1 MRRVEYRGRTLQDG
15 KKIKFVIGLGN
26 PGLEYHNT
34 RHNIG
39 FMVLKELRSRRN
51 LGRAKRKFLAKCWRG
66 IVNDNEVFLIEPQT
80 YMNRSGESVRL
91 LVNFYRPNFS
101 DIIIIMD
108 DMALPIGQIRI
119 RASGS
124 AGGHKGLGNIIEML
138 NTDKITRLRVG
149 IGQPPE
155 GIDPIDYVLGKFNK
169 EEKIIVSKSI
179 KLAADAV
186 EDWIRNGT
194 TYVMNHYNNRKIE
207 IN

>member
-1 MRRVEYRGRTLQDG
+1 MQDG
-15 KKIKFVIGLGN
+15 NKIKFVIGLGN
-26 PGLEYHNT
+26 PGLEYRNT

-39 FMVLKELRSRRN
+39 FMVLKELRSRQN
-51 LGRAKRKFLAKCWRG
+51 LGRARRKFLAKCWQG
-66 IVNDNEVFLIEPQT
+66 IIDNNEVLLVEPQT

-91 LVNFYRPNFS
+91 LVDFYKPDLS

-124 AGGHKGLGNIIEML
+124 AGGHKGLGNIIELL
-138 NTDKITRLRVG
+138 NTNKITRLRIG

-155 GIDPIDYVLGKFNK
+155 GIDPTDYVLGKFNK

-186 EDWIRNGT
+186 EDWVRNGT
-194 TYVMNHYNNRKIE
+194 TYVMNHYNNRRIE

>member
-1 MRRVEYRGRTLQDG
+1 
-15 KKIKFVIGLGN
+15 
-26 PGLEYHNT
+26 
-34 RHNIG
+34 
-39 FMVLKELRSRRN
+39 MVLKELRSRQN
-51 LGRAKRKFLAKCWRG
+51 LGRARRKFLAKCWQG
-66 IVNDNEVFLIEPQT
+66 IIDNNEVLLVEPQT

-91 LVNFYRPNFS
+91 LVNFYKPDFS

-194 TYVMNHYNNRKIE
+194 TYVMNHYNNRRIE

>member
-1 MRRVEYRGRTLQDG
+1 MQDG
-15 KKIKFVIGLGN
+15 NKIKFVIGLGN
-26 PGLEYHNT
+26 PGLEYRNT

-39 FMVLKELRSRRN
+39 FMVLKELRSRQN
-51 LGRAKRKFLAKCWRG
+51 LGRARRKFLAKCWQG
-66 IVNDNEVFLIEPQT
+66 IIDNNEVLLVEPQT

-91 LVNFYRPNFS
+91 LVDFYKPDFS

-194 TYVMNHYNNRKIE
+194 TYVMNHYNNRRIE

>member
-1 MRRVEYRGRTLQDG
+1 LQDG
-15 KKIKFVIGLGN
+15 NKIKFVIGLGN
-26 PGLEYHNT
+26 PGLEYRNT

-39 FMVLKELRSRRN
+39 FMVLKELRSRQN
-51 LGRAKRKFLAKCWRG
+51 LGRARRKFLAKCWQG
-66 IVNDNEVFLIEPQT
+66 IIDNNEVLLVEPQT

-91 LVNFYRPNFS
+91 LVDFYKPDLS

-124 AGGHKGLGNIIEML
+124 AGGHKGLGNIIELL
-138 NTDKITRLRVG
+138 NTNKITRLRIG

-155 GIDPIDYVLGKFNK
+155 GIDPTDYVLGKFNK

-186 EDWIRNGT
+186 EDWVRNGT
-194 TYVMNHYNNRKIE
+194 TYVMNHYNNRRIE

>member
-1 MRRVEYRGRTLQDG
+1 MQDG
-15 KKIKFVIGLGN
+15 NKIKFVIGLGN
-26 PGLEYHNT
+26 PGLEYRNT

-39 FMVLKELRSRRN
+39 FMVLKELRSRQN
-51 LGRAKRKFLAKCWRG
+51 FGRAKRKFLAKCWQG
-66 IVNDNEVFLIEPQT
+66 IIDNNEVLLVEPQT

-91 LVNFYRPNFS
+91 LVDFYKPDLS

-124 AGGHKGLGNIIEML
+124 AGGHKGLGNIIELL
-138 NTDKITRLRVG
+138 NTNKITRLRIG

-155 GIDPIDYVLGKFNK
+155 GIDPTDYVLGKFNK

-186 EDWIRNGT
+186 EDWVRNGT
-194 TYVMNHYNNRKIE
+194 TYVMNHYNNRRIE